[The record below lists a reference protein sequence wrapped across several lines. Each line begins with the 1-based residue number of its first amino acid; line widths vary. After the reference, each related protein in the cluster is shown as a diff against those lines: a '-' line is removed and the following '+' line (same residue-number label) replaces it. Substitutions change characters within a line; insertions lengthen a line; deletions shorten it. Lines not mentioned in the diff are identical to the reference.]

1 MMYKLGY
8 VISIDHIHSRETH
21 SIQLPILPFNILCK
35 QEIQIEFCSS
45 IIYQIALKEN
55 RQIHA
60 NHRFNILI

>member
-35 QEIQIEFCSS
+35 QEIQIEFCSF

-55 RQIHA
+55 RKIHA
-60 NHRFNILI
+60 NHRFDIFI

>member
-8 VISIDHIHSRETH
+8 VVSIGHIHNRETH
-21 SIQLPILPFNILCK
+21 SIQLPIQVLNILCK

-55 RQIHA
+55 RKIRA
-60 NHRFNILI
+60 NQPF

>member
-8 VISIDHIHSRETH
+8 VISIGHIHNRETH
-21 SIQLPILPFNILCK
+21 SIQLPIPPFNILCK

-55 RQIHA
+55 RKIRA
-60 NHRFNILI
+60 NHRFDIFI

>member
-8 VISIDHIHSRETH
+8 VVSIGHIHIRETH
-21 SIQLPILPFNILCK
+21 SIQQPIPLFNILCK

-55 RQIHA
+55 RKIRA
-60 NHRFNILI
+60 NHRFYISI

>member
-8 VISIDHIHSRETH
+8 VVSIGHIHNRETH
-21 SIQLPILPFNILCK
+21 SLPLPIPSFNILCK

-60 NHRFNILI
+60 NHRFNISI